1 MLYNIGLNYY
11 WVVACHEAAT
21 DVVPVL
27 LTQILANL
35 AIRVKER
42 WEIEMFKKVTFGC
55 QEYSLTENS
64 KVDSPII
71 SGGRELTTV
80 SENVQT
86 RPYKLTEW
94 AAERSLS
101 IAGQA
106 VRPQRIWFS
115 LNEHH
120 NCSYVSNVNSIRV
133 LLIIGYA
140 HKKLYS
146 KLGFLAYHLSRTQS
160 VWHSSVLTIINGQEM
175 NLPFFWLFLFCI
187 KILTT

>member
-1 MLYNIGLNYY
+1 MADYSIEQLLNRCLP
-11 WVVACHEAAT
+11 WSSHRCGSSSSDADTFEPCKKG
-21 DVVPVL
+21 
-27 LTQILANL
+27 Q
-35 AIRVKER
+35 RKER
-42 WEIEMFKKVTFGC
+42 SWNWVWKVTFGC